1 MWYGTSEYSLQIQ
14 GQWSFAA
21 KGGNAEE
28 IWVLGSGEYDVVAY
42 APFSGTSGE
51 EQPVLEVTTASDN
64 QATAEERAKIDF
76 LFAKGKATS
85 QTPNVT
91 LAFNH
96 VMSRIRLEFQAGEGV
111 DLADITCYLIGLKN
125 NGTFNPKTGETTV
138 SEDPVTDKD
147 DIYWDK
153 IGEQDNYT
161 VQAILLPQKVQGKV
175 TIQARMNGYLY
186 EAEFANLTELKS
198 GFSL

>member
-1 MWYGTSEYSLQIQ
+1 MNIHYKYKGNGL
-14 GQWSFAA
+14 FAA

-125 NGTFNPKTGETTV
+125 NGTFNPKQGRQQSVKTLLRT
-138 SEDPVTDKD
+138 KM
-147 DIYWDK
+147 IY
-153 IGEQDNYT
+153 IG
-161 VQAILLPQKVQGKV
+161 IK
-175 TIQARMNGYLY
+175 
-186 EAEFANLTELKS
+186 
-198 GFSL
+198 